1 MKLLRNPV
9 VLILLGLLSGL
20 GAGLGWFWR
29 AADSVS
35 AKILARHAAEAEARK
50 PAAPWGFWTIEI
62 ENLASELKG
71 ERALLKQ
78 QADQLAQRE
87 ARFAAER
94 QELDKVRT
102 EIEGLRRE
110 IAAKV
115 VEIQADEAK
124 NLRTLAQ
131 TYTSTTPRATV
142 AIFREM
148 DDVTVVKILSLMKS
162 ESVAPIFEE
171 MSRAAASDAPLARR
185 AAVLSEKL
193 RVVRSA
199 RSPGGP

>member
-1 MKLLRNPV
+1 MKILRNPV

-20 GAGLGWFWR
+20 GTGLGWFWH
-29 AADSVS
+29 AADAVASKLL
-35 AKILARHAAEAEARK
+35 AKHAAEAEARK

-62 ENLASELKG
+62 ENLASDLKG
-71 ERALLKQ
+71 ERAQVKQ

-87 ARFAAER
+87 ARFVAER

-102 EIEGLRRE
+102 DIEGLRRE
-110 IAAKV
+110 ITAKV

-171 MSRAAASDAPLARR
+171 MSRNAGTDPALAKR

-199 RSPGGP
+199 RSGGSS

>member
-1 MKLLRNPV
+1 MILHRNPI
-9 VLILLGLLSGL
+9 VLIVAGLLSGV
-20 GAGLGWFWR
+20 GTGLGWFWH
-29 AADSVS
+29 AADTVF
-35 AKILARHAAEAEARK
+35 AAVLARHTAEVESRK

-71 ERALLKQ
+71 ERAEVKQ

-94 QELDKVRT
+94 QELDKVRA
-102 EIEGLRRE
+102 EIEGLRAE
-110 IAAKV
+110 IATKV
-115 VEIQADEAK
+115 VEIQADESK

-131 TYTSTTPRATV
+131 TYTALTPRAAV

-148 DDVTVVKILSLMKS
+148 DDTTVVKILTLMKS

-171 MSRAAASDAPLARR
+171 MTRAGATDPALARR
-185 AAVLSEKL
+185 AALLSEKL
-193 RVVRSA
+193 RVVRA
-199 RSPGGP
+199 RAANGP